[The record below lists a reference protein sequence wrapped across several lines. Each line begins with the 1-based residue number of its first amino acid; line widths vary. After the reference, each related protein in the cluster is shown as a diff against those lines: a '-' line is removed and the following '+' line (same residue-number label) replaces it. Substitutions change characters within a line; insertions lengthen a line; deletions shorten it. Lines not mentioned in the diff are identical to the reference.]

1 VTGLPV
7 DAAGWHARAQN
18 CRGHVVAALESAD
31 FDRPAAFF
39 FATCQVRA
47 EAALKAE
54 MARRWPGFR
63 FSFSRPGFLT
73 FRLPADHGLAL
84 DFDPRL
90 VFARAWGFS
99 LGTVVGSSATAR
111 AAELARA
118 LAGRRFD
125 ALHVWQ
131 RDRAPSGD
139 HGFEPHVTPGAREA
153 EAAVRALWPDG
164 GAPGPARIAQ
174 AGQSVLDCVLVDP
187 DTWWIGQHVAGAG
200 ETRFPGGLREI
211 ESPSEAVSRAYV
223 KMKEALAWSGL
234 GVQAGQRIVEIGCA
248 PGGASQAL
256 LDEGLNVIGIDPAQ
270 VDPCVLAHPRFT
282 HVQKRGSEVRRR
294 ELRGVRWLAADMNVA
309 PNYTLDTVEALV
321 THPTVNVRGL
331 LLTLKLL
338 DWELAEQISEYLHR
352 IRSWGYAQVRA
363 KQLPHNRQEICV
375 AAVKSKSKSRPR
387 QSSA

>member
-1 VTGLPV
+1 
-7 DAAGWHARAQN
+7 
-18 CRGHVVAALESAD
+18 VVALESAD
-31 FDRPAAFF
+31 FDRPANFF

-54 MARRWPGFR
+54 ISRRWPGFR

-73 FRLPADHGLAL
+73 FRLPGDHGLAL
-84 DFDPRL
+84 DFDPRS

-99 LGTVVGSSATAR
+99 LGTVVGPRVASR
-111 AAELARA
+111 AAKLARA

-131 RDRAPSGD
+131 RDTAPCGE
-139 HGFEPHVTPGAREA
+139 HGFEPHVTPEAREA
-153 EAAVRALWPDG
+153 EAALRALWPTS
-164 GAPGPARIAQ
+164 GAPGPQRIAE
-174 AGQSVLDCVLVDP
+174 ASQSVIDCVLVDP
-187 DTWWIGQHVAGAG
+187 DMWWIGQHVAGAG

-211 ESPSEAVSRAYV
+211 EIPGDAVSRAYV

-256 LDEGLNVIGIDPAQ
+256 LDEGLNVIGIDPAK

-309 PNYTLDTVEALV
+309 PNYTLDTVESLV
-321 THPTVNVRGL
+321 THPTVHVRGL

-338 DWELAEQISEYLHR
+338 DWKLAEQIPEYLQR
-352 IRSWGYAQVRA
+352 IRSWGYAHVRA
-363 KQLPHNRQEICV
+363 KQLAHNRQEICV
-375 AAVKSKSKSRPR
+375 TAAKSKSKDKSRRPN
-387 QSSA
+387 A